1 MISIIGCGNSNRSD
15 DGVGVFVAQRLM
27 KSPAVDSRIEAK
39 QVRIFDAGTA
49 GMEVM
54 FQARGSSAL
63 IIVDANQCGASPGAI
78 FEAPGEFLANIP
90 EPAFNLHGFR
100 WDHALY
106 AGRKIFKDDFPK
118 DVSVYLIEG
127 ENFGL
132 GLELSES
139 VQKSADLVVAKI
151 EARLGISLL

>member
-15 DGVGVFVAQRLM
+15 DGVGVYVVRRLM
-27 KSPAVDSRIEAK
+27 ESQALDCNKE
-39 QVRIFDAGTA
+39 VRLFDAGTA

-63 IIVDANQCGASPGAI
+63 IIIDANQCGAEPGAI

-106 AGRKIFKDDFPK
+106 AGKKIFKEEFPQ

-127 ENFGL
+127 ENLGL

-151 EARLGISLL
+151 EARLGISSP

>member
-15 DGVGVFVAQRLM
+15 DGVGVYVVRCLM
-27 KSPAVDSRIEAK
+27 KSQAMDRNKE
-39 QVRIFDAGTA
+39 VRLFDAGTA

-63 IIVDANQCGASPGAI
+63 IIIDANQCGAEPGAI
-78 FEAPGEFLANIP
+78 FEAPGEFLANVP

-106 AGRKIFKDDFPK
+106 AGKKIFKEEFPQ
-118 DVSVYLIEG
+118 DVSVYLIES
-127 ENFGL
+127 ENLGL
-132 GLELSES
+132 GLELSDS

-151 EARLGISLL
+151 EARLGISSP

>member
-15 DGVGVFVAQRLM
+15 DGVGVYVVRRLM
-27 KSPAVDSRIEAK
+27 KSEAIDSKVAAK
-39 QVRIFDAGTA
+39 EVRLFDAGTA

-63 IIVDANQCGASPGAI
+63 IIVDANKCGVEPGAI
-78 FEAPGEFLANIP
+78 FEAPGEFLANVP

-106 AGRKIFKDDFPK
+106 AGRKIFKDEFPK

-132 GLELSES
+132 GLELSDS

-151 EARLGISLL
+151 EARLGVSAL

>member
-1 MISIIGCGNSNRSD
+1 VISIIGCGNSNRSD
-15 DGVGVFVAQRLM
+15 DGVGVYVVRRLM
-27 KSPAVDSRIEAK
+27 KSQAIDCNKE
-39 QVRIFDAGTA
+39 VRLFDAGTA

-63 IIVDANQCGASPGAI
+63 IIIDANQCGAEPGAI

-106 AGRKIFKDDFPK
+106 AGKKIFKEEFPQ

-127 ENFGL
+127 ENLGL

-151 EARLGISLL
+151 EARLGISSP